1 MHKISD
7 NFHDFLLQIKR
18 KMERKMK
25 KKSIQHSR
33 FTVQNMVDGFLL
45 DCSARRLS
53 IHTISDYRNTMKK
66 FRAFVGSDKPID
78 EITRYDLRAF
88 FASQTVSNK
97 TVRNY
102 FMALSV
108 FFKFA
113 VAENVIDENPLI
125 GIKLPKPET
134 REIEPITEAD
144 IRKLLKT
151 IDSHNSIHKIR
162 NRAIVYLLLD
172 TGLRVSELCGIER
185 DTLDLENR
193 TVKVFGKNSKERIVA
208 FSQTTAKHLWK
219 HLSTCNNDNN
229 DKNESKYLFTANNGN
244 PLYRDNVCAMLYYWC
259 DKAGI
264 KRFSPHKL
272 RHTYAISFLRNGGNI
287 YALQYSLG
295 HTDLGMTKR
304 YLAISNV
311 DIVDAHKLASPVR
324 NLGL

>member
-1 MHKISD
+1 
-7 NFHDFLLQIKR
+7 
-18 KMERKMK
+18 MEKEMK
-25 KKSIQHSR
+25 KKTNQHSR
-33 FTVQNMVDGFLL
+33 LTNTYTVEKTIYGFLL

-53 IHTISDYRNTMKK
+53 VHTISDYKNTMKK
-66 FRAFVGSDKPID
+66 FSAFIGSDKLVSD
-78 EITRYDLRAF
+78 ITRFDMRAF

-102 FMALSV
+102 HGALSV

-113 VAENVIDENPLI
+113 IAENIVDENPLI

-134 REIEPITEAD
+134 RTIEPISDAD

-151 IDSHNSIHKIR
+151 IDSDKSIHKNR

-172 TGLRVSELCGIER
+172 TGLRVSELCGIKRENIN
-185 DTLDLENR
+185 LEDR
-193 TVKVFGKNSKERIVA
+193 TIKVFGKNSKERIVA
-208 FSQTTAKHLWK
+208 FSQTTAKHVWRYL
-219 HLSTCNNDNN
+219 TT
-229 DKNESKYLFTANNGN
+229 NENTTEYIFTANNGN

-259 DKAGI
+259 DKAEI

-295 HTDLGMTKR
+295 HTNLAMTKR
-304 YLAISNV
+304 YLAISDV
-311 DIVDAHKLASPVR
+311 DIIEAHKQASPVR
-324 NLGL
+324 NFGL

>member
-1 MHKISD
+1 
-7 NFHDFLLQIKR
+7 
-18 KMERKMK
+18 MERKMEN
-25 KKSIQHSR
+25 KSNQNSR
-33 FTVQNMVDGFLL
+33 LTVEKTIYGFLL

-53 IHTISDYRNTMKK
+53 VHTISDYKNTMKI
-66 FRAFVGSDKPID
+66 FSAFIGSDKLVSD
-78 EITRYDLRAF
+78 ITRFDMRAF

-102 FMALSV
+102 YGALSV

-113 VAENVIDENPLI
+113 IAENIVDENPLI
-125 GIKLPKPET
+125 GIKLPKPES
-134 REIEPITEAD
+134 RAIEPVSEAD

-151 IDSHNSIHKIR
+151 IESDKSTHKNR

-172 TGLRVSELCGIER
+172 TGLRVSELCGITQENIS
-185 DTLDLENR
+185 LEDR
-193 TVKVFGKNSKERIVA
+193 TIKVFGKNSKERIVA
-208 FSQTTAKHLWK
+208 FSQTTAKHVWRYI
-219 HLSTCNNDNN
+219 ST
-229 DKNESKYLFTANNGN
+229 NENSTEYIFTANNGN

-311 DIVDAHKLASPVR
+311 DILDAHKLASPVR